1 MWSKHCICIK
11 INSYDFVLTAFILYS
26 DRTIRSVEEHIKES
40 ILKEVMSMKS
50 SKGLHIDLSTLEI
63 KRMLDTDVLRTA
75 SFVRERDQ
83 VGDQRS
89 CASSGSHR
97 THQ

>member
-1 MWSKHCICIK
+1 
-11 INSYDFVLTAFILYS
+11 
-26 DRTIRSVEEHIKES
+26 
-40 ILKEVMSMKS
+40 MKS